1 MTYGGTSGQRLPERG
16 WILRAEYYTNILYP
30 LQDKII
36 PVFKDSPFYLTGGT
50 ALSRGYYNHRY
61 SDDLDYFVN
70 DRSDFRRIT
79 ERQIDK
85 IGTLFKDLEIDK
97 RETDFCRLFVAENQ
111 LKIEIVNDVPSHI
124 GNLLNHAVLGKID
137 SRENIL
143 ANKITAFVDRMVPK
157 DVVDIYSLL
166 RDGLDINQAL
176 LDANSKA
183 AGIAPLLV
191 AKFLTEFDY
200 GLLGKEI
207 KWVNPVSADAVKD
220 YLHKVALTLVKGT

>member
-1 MTYGGTSGQRLPERG
+1 M
-16 WILRAEYYTNILYP
+16 RAEYYTNILYP
-30 LQDKII
+30 LQDKVI

-85 IGTLFKDLEIDK
+85 IRTLFKDLEIDK
-97 RETDFCRLFVAENQ
+97 QDTDFCRLFVAENQ

-124 GNLLNHAVLGKID
+124 GKLVNHAVLGMID

-143 ANKITAFVDRMVPK
+143 ANKITALIDRAVPK
-157 DVVDIYSLL
+157 DVVDLYYLL
-166 RDGLDINQAL
+166 RDGLDINHAL
-176 LDANSKA
+176 LDATSKA

-200 GLLGKEI
+200 GFLGREI
-207 KWVNPVSADAVKD
+207 KWVTPVSTDVIKD
-220 YLHKVALTLVKGT
+220 YLHGVALTIVKGK